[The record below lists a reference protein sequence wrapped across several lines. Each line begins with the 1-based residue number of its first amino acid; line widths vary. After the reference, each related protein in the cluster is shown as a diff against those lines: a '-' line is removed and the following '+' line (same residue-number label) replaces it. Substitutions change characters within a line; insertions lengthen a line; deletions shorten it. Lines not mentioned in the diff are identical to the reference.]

1 MKEHEYY
8 SLDCGSSGKIMALA
22 NEHTKGNVVIQ
33 GDYDHTFVPPDK
45 ALDLAFMTLCA
56 AQEADPEHWDERW
69 ERFKEQVRK
78 AFGE

>member
-8 SLDCGSSGKIMALA
+8 YIEGRNENGVLA
-22 NEHTKGNVVIQ
+22 SPLLEPGMVTLT
-33 GDYDHTFVPPDK
+33 GDVTRIDMVPH
-45 ALDLAFMTLCA
+45 AAMDLAFMTLCA